1 MTLRQDLEK
10 GSVNGRTSENQ
21 LKEKLIISAI
31 HPQSSLNK
39 NLKKKVRQKRD
50 LSVHHVDTHNV
61 NVLVDNVDNQIR
73 QKRDLS
79 VHHVDTHNVDS
90 LVDNV
95 NNQIRQKRDLSVSFV
110 GSRDVAFENDN
121 MKLTGSNT
129 L

>member
-1 MTLRQDLEK
+1 MQNGIAFWYSDHKYLTVTLRQDLEK

-61 NVLVDNVDNQIR
+61 EGLVDNVD
-73 QKRDLS
+73 
-79 VHHVDTHNVDS
+79 
-90 LVDNV
+90 
-95 NNQIRQKRDLSVSFV
+95 NQIRQKRDLSVSFV
-110 GSRDVAFENDN
+110 GSRDVIFEKDN

-129 L
+129 F